1 MKKTILFVGVLF
13 FLLMTMPS
21 YAQKT
26 SKKQKE
32 STTETEKVLIKK
44 SQKEMKLTQKK
55 MKQSKPKLSKLSKV
69 EKVPERV
76 NHSRIDPITG
86 EPLNDSGNNSAD
98 TGTRITSPRSEYR
111 NISFA
116 EIPIVIEGT
125 AKRNSEVKIRIK
137 TTYEKYGLAVTKIM
151 NINPSSDNDGK
162 WGGLKVFSI
171 KVDEADDKAT
181 HKITAVRMEDDMEK
195 DNKASVTIYST
206 PEEITSVK
214 ITAPKKNLYPVDEG
228 YEDGKVTSP
237 MTVRG
242 RAIKGHT
249 VEIRVETGQGF
260 REGSGRLIKD
270 WTPVTVNSQG
280 HWSKQINTGEPKSNN
295 GRTSG
300 GEFYLTILARDT
312 GKKSDVKTLH
322 LRR

>member
-1 MKKTILFVGVLF
+1 MKKAILFVGVLF
-13 FLLMTMPS
+13 FLLMTIPS

-26 SKKQKE
+26 SEKQKE
-32 STTETEKVLIKK
+32 SKTKTEKVLKK
-44 SQKEMKLTQKK
+44 ESQKDTKLTQKR
-55 MKQSKPKLSKLSKV
+55 MEQVNPKLSRLPKLEEV
-69 EKVPERV
+69 PEKVT
-76 NHSRIDPITG
+76 HGLIDPITG
-86 EPLNDSGNNSAD
+86 ELINDSGINSAD

-137 TTYEKYGLAVTKIM
+137 TTYEKYGQAVTKIM

-181 HKITAVRMEDDMEK
+181 HKITAVRMEEDMEK
-195 DNKASVTIYST
+195 DNTASVTVYST

-228 YEDGKVTSP
+228 YEDGKVTAP
-237 MTVRG
+237 LTVRG

-249 VEIRVETGQGF
+249 VEIRVETGQGYQ
-260 REGSGRLIKD
+260 EGSGRLIKD

-280 HWSKQINTGEPKSNN
+280 RWSKQINTGVPKINN
-295 GRTSG
+295 GHTKR
-300 GEFYLTILARDT
+300 GEYYLTIFVRDT